1 MGLVDWVRPDP
12 KCSHGRT
19 RGLCTKCNGCV
30 AEGPIPTGT
39 FRGKPGGRLV
49 AKKKKPTKS

>member
-1 MGLVDWVRPDP
+1 MALLEWVRPDP
-12 KCSHGRT
+12 KCNHGRT

-30 AEGPIPTGT
+30 AEGPIPSGT